1 MLQAIHHNSEILKNN
16 LLEKTRL
23 NIYSLFTPKQNPKL
37 TCFASILFKDNQSDK
52 ILKLKLPELLNIF
65 PCKL

>member
-1 MLQAIHHNSEILKNN
+1 MLQAISEIPKNN

-37 TCFASILFKDNQSDK
+37 TCFASILFKDNQSDE
-52 ILKLKLPELLNIF
+52 ILKWKFLELLNTF
-65 PCKL
+65 LCKL